1 MVRLRFSALA
11 AFEAASRH
19 GSMTRAADELGLT
32 HGAVSRQVGDL
43 EKRLG
48 VRLFERTPKGLLL
61 TSAGRDLARACTAG
75 FGRVNESWERIA
87 SGGPQRLRVAAPA
100 AWSALWLVPRLGRFL
115 ADWPGLKVDI
125 EGGNLDRPAEAEA
138 GWAVIRYI
146 RGGDGIPDGVALSD
160 EPLFPVCAPSLAG
173 DLREPK
179 DLVRHRL
186 LHFRDS
192 PDWSLWR
199 AATGADS
206 IDTAQ
211 GFSFSDS
218 VMVMQAAMAGQ
229 GVALGRPSL
238 VLDALEA
245 GRLLCPFGP
254 MVPVGDCYVLTAPA
268 EGQGRRVLRA
278 FRNWL
283 RSEAAASRARFDA
296 AGVVGRVAAP
306 GPRSPSPRA

>member
-1 MVRLRFSALA
+1 MPRLPFSALA

-19 GSMTRAADELGLT
+19 GSMTRAADDLGLT

-48 VRLFERTPKGLLL
+48 VRLFDRTPKGLVL

-87 SGGPQRLRVAAPA
+87 SGGPQRLRIAAPA

-115 ADWPGLKVDI
+115 ADWPGLRMDI

-138 GWAVIRYI
+138 GWAVIRYV
-146 RGGDGIPDGVALSD
+146 RGGDGIPDGIKLSE
-160 EPLFPVCAPSLAG
+160 EPLFPVCAPALRDSLRG
-173 DLREPK
+173 PK
-179 DLVRHRL
+179 DLGKHTL

-199 AATGADS
+199 AATGTDH

-211 GFSFSDS
+211 GLSFSDS
-218 VMVMQAAMAGQ
+218 VMVMQAAMAGS

-238 VLDALEA
+238 VLDALES
-245 GRLLCPFGP
+245 GRLVCPFGP
-254 MVPVGDCYVLTAPA
+254 VVPVGDCYVLTAPA

-278 FRNWL
+278 FRVWL
-283 RSEAAASRARFDA
+283 LDEAKADRSRFERLRLDVS
-296 AGVVGRVAAP
+296 VVSATT
-306 GPRSPSPRA
+306 

>member
-1 MVRLRFSALA
+1 MPRLPFSALA

-19 GSMTRAADELGLT
+19 GSMTRAADDLGLT

-48 VRLFERTPKGLLL
+48 VRLFERTPKGLIL

-87 SGGPQRLRVAAPA
+87 SGGPQRLRIAAPA

-115 ADWPGLKVDI
+115 SNWPGLRLDI
-125 EGGNLDRPAEAEA
+125 EGGNSDRPAEAEA
-138 GWAVIRYI
+138 GWALIRYV
-146 RGGDGIPDGVALSD
+146 RGGDGVPDGIKLSE
-160 EPLFPVCAPSLAG
+160 EPLFPVCAPSLRDTLRG
-173 DLREPK
+173 PEDL
-179 DLVRHRL
+179 DRHTL

-199 AATGADS
+199 AATGAES

-211 GFSFSDS
+211 GLSFSDS
-218 VMVMQAAMAGQ
+218 VMVMQAAMAGI

-238 VLDALEA
+238 VLDALES
-245 GRLLCPFGP
+245 GRLVCPFGP
-254 MVPVGDCYVLTAPA
+254 VVRIGDCYVLTAPA
-268 EGQGRRVLRA
+268 ENQGRRVLRA
-278 FRNWL
+278 FRSWL
-283 RSEAAASRARFDA
+283 LDEAKADHKRFEALGIGLRRRASGAE
-296 AGVVGRVAAP
+296 
-306 GPRSPSPRA
+306 

>member
-1 MVRLRFSALA
+1 MSRLPFSALA

-32 HGAVSRQVGDL
+32 HGAISRQVGDL

-48 VRLFERTPKGLLL
+48 VRLFDRTPKGLLL

-87 SGGPQRLRVAAPA
+87 SGGPQRLRIAAPA

-115 ADWPGLKVDI
+115 ADWPDLRVDI
-125 EGGNLDRPAEAEA
+125 EGGNLDRPAESEA
-138 GWAVIRYI
+138 GWAVVRYV
-146 RGGDGIPDGVALSD
+146 RGGDGVPDGIKLSD
-160 EPLFPVCAPSLAG
+160 EPLFPVCAPTLCDDLAG
-173 DLREPK
+173 PGDLA
-179 DLVRHRL
+179 RHRL

-199 AATGADS
+199 AATGTEG
-206 IDTAQ
+206 IDTSQ
-211 GFSFSDS
+211 GLSFSDS
-218 VMVMQAAMAGQ
+218 VMVMRAAMAGH

-245 GRLLCPFGP
+245 GSLVRPFGP
-254 MVPVGDCYVLTAPA
+254 VVPVGDCYVLTAPV
-268 EGQGRRVLRA
+268 EGRGRRVLRE
-278 FRNWL
+278 FRRWL
-283 RSEAAASRARFDA
+283 LDEAAADQQRARTL
-296 AGVVGRVAAP
+296 GIG
-306 GPRSPSPRA
+306 G